1 VTIRPFTPPL
11 PDSPRSG
18 SKARSTRDHGAR
30 LRRSAVRRPDSSGP
44 RRAARRC
51 SVTGQLHRLSR
62 RPIEGRPSAFR
73 FGRSRERDSV
83 EKSAR
88 QRCMSQPLG
97 YRRPS
102 AMAGRNRRLS
112 IDGSGGPTDTRYRR
126 LERSAP
132 GGRCRRNS
140 VPHSAQG
147 SRHWSPRADKR
158 LAMRFQLFRCVPS
171 KF

>member
-1 VTIRPFTPPL
+1 M
-11 PDSPRSG
+11 
-18 SKARSTRDHGAR
+18 
-30 LRRSAVRRPDSSGP
+30 RRPDSSGP
-44 RRAARRC
+44 RHAARRRA
-51 SVTGQLHRLSR
+51 VTGQLHRLSR

-73 FGRSRERDSV
+73 FGRLRERDSV

-140 VPHSAQG
+140 VPHPAQG
-147 SRHWSPRADKR
+147 SRHCLLEPANDLQCAFSYSDACRVNSDASNVSVR
-158 LAMRFQLFRCVPS
+158 TF
-171 KF
+171 